1 MDTEYIMEYE
11 LIAKNLSHLKLQS
24 EIIIDLRNNDVEN
37 WDVILQH
44 AK

>member
-37 WDVILQH
+37 
-44 AK
+44 